1 MHQLHGFACSHIY
14 LGFHVL
20 EMAKVAWN
28 EYMKENNGENLETAK
43 VYLAIARQILD
54 VYGREGDSG
63 GPLDEANTLLGLI
76 SSEEQ
81 E

>member
-1 MHQLHGFACSHIY
+1 
-14 LGFHVL
+14 
-20 EMAKVAWN
+20 MAKVAWN
-28 EYMKENNGENLETAK
+28 EYMNGNNHDDLEMANI
-43 VYLAIARQILD
+43 YLTIARRILD

-76 SSEEQ
+76 RSEGQ